1 MPKRLTKKLHV
12 YEILKQAIISGEI
25 KPGEILNEAEL
36 AQKYETGKT
45 PTREALLLLTHENLL
60 EAMPRVG
67 YAVPRLTPRDLLEI
81 YALRAL
87 LETEAIGLAAERITP
102 AEIAQLEENNKRES
116 RIFSQNPAG
125 VAGQAHKLN
134 IEFHKIIARASGN
147 SRLEK
152 LIENLINDLERALSF
167 DPYIADPA
175 QHMEIIKSLKARDK
189 FKAQEAMK
197 THLTETRLRILNLF
211 DSDRTD

>member
-1 MPKRLTKKLHV
+1 MPKRPTKKLHV

-25 KPGEILNEAEL
+25 KPGEILNEANL

-67 YAVPRLTPRDLLEI
+67 YVVPSLTPRDLLEI
-81 YALRAL
+81 YALRTL

-102 AEIAQLEENNKRES
+102 EEIAQLEENNRQES
-116 RIFSQNPAG
+116 RIFSRNPAG
-125 VAGQAHKLN
+125 AAGQAHKLN

-152 LIENLINDLERALSF
+152 LIENLINDLERVLSF
-167 DPYIADPA
+167 DPYIADPT
-175 QHMEIIKSLKARDK
+175 QHKEIINSLQARDRS
-189 FKAQEAMK
+189 KAQEAMK
-197 THLTETRLRILNLF
+197 AHLTDNRLRISNLF
-211 DSDRTD
+211 ASD